1 MNIGDYIY
9 AIFAFIIVFGLLI
22 FSTRF
27 LSYKSKKVLNGKHM
41 QVVESLSLGVTNR
54 LHLIKIDNEFYL
66 ISATNKNVE
75 FLTKVN
81 ISDYKE
87 EEIKNPIT
95 EVIDFKSVLKRYTNF
110 NFSSQNKNENVNESS
125 DTMKQNARSAGEKQD
140 SDLIFKSNLNK
151 LKNLTNTINGQR
163 SEDEQKKEY

>member
-1 MNIGDYIY
+1 MDIGDYIY

-27 LSYKSKKVLNGKHM
+27 LSYRSKKVLNGNHM
-41 QVVESLSLGVTNR
+41 KIVESLSLGVTNR
-54 LHLIKIDNEFYL
+54 LHLIKIDNEFFL
-66 ISATNKNVE
+66 VSATNKNVE

-81 ISDYKE
+81 IGDYKE

-95 EVIDFKSVLKRYTNF
+95 EVIDFKAVLKKYTNF
-110 NFSSQNKNENVNESS
+110 NHSSQKKNMGKNKSEDILMQNIENSENA
-125 DTMKQNARSAGEKQD
+125 QN
-140 SDLIFKSNLNK
+140 SDLIFKSNLQK

-163 SEDEQKKEY
+163 SEDEQKKE

>member
-54 LHLIKIDNEFYL
+54 LHLIKVDNEFYL

-75 FLTKVN
+75 FLTKVS

-95 EVIDFKSVLKRYTNF
+95 EVIDFKSVLKKYTNF

-125 DTMKQNARSAGEKQD
+125 DTLKQNTRSAGEKQD

>member
-9 AIFAFIIVFGLLI
+9 AILAFIFVFGLLI

-41 QVVESLSLGVTNR
+41 KIVESLSLGVTNR
-54 LHLIKIDNEFYL
+54 LHLIKIDNEFFL
-66 ISATNKNVE
+66 ISATNKNIE

-81 ISDYKE
+81 IGDYKE

-95 EVIDFKSVLKRYTNF
+95 EVIDFRSVLNKYTNF
-110 NFSSQNKNENVNESS
+110 NFSSQKKNENEQQ
-125 DTMKQNARSAGEKQD
+125 DILKQNTRSSNEKQD
-140 SDLIFKSNLNK
+140 STLTFKSNLKK

>member
-9 AIFAFIIVFGLLI
+9 AIFAFIFVFGLLI

-41 QVVESLSLGVTNR
+41 QIVESLSLGVTNR
-54 LHLIKIDNEFYL
+54 LHLIKVDDEFFL
-66 ISATNKNVE
+66 ISATNKNIE

-81 ISDYKE
+81 IGDYKE

-95 EVIDFKSVLKRYTNF
+95 EVIDFRSVLKKYTNF
-110 NFSSQNKNENVNESS
+110 NFISNKKNENESQ
-125 DTMKQNARSAGEKQD
+125 DVLKQNIRNSGEKQD
-140 SDLIFKSNLNK
+140 SDLIFKSNLKK

>member
-9 AIFAFIIVFGLLI
+9 AILAFIFVFGLLI

-41 QVVESLSLGVTNR
+41 KIVESLSLGVTNR
-54 LHLIKIDNEFYL
+54 LHLIKIDNEFFL
-66 ISATNKNVE
+66 ISATNKNIE

-81 ISDYKE
+81 IGDYKE

-95 EVIDFKSVLKRYTNF
+95 EVIDFRSVLNKYTNF
-110 NFSSQNKNENVNESS
+110 NFSSQKKKENEQQ
-125 DTMKQNARSAGEKQD
+125 DIFKQNTRSSNEKQD
-140 SDLIFKSNLNK
+140 STLTFKSNLKK

>member
-1 MNIGDYIY
+1 MGILDYIY

-27 LSYKSKKVLNGKHM
+27 LSYKSKKVLNGKYM
-41 QVVESLSLGVTNR
+41 QVIESLSLGVNNR
-54 LHLIKIDNEFYL
+54 LHLIKIDNEFFL

-81 ISDYKE
+81 IGAFKE

-95 EVIDFKSVLKRYTNF
+95 EIADFKSVLKKYTNF
-110 NFSSQNKNENVNESS
+110 NFSSKKENESQ
-125 DTMKQNARSAGEKQD
+125 DIFKQD
-140 SDLIFKSNLNK
+140 IRSSGENQESDLIFKNNLKK

-163 SEDEQKKEY
+163 SEDEQKKEH

>member
-1 MNIGDYIY
+1 MDIGDYIY

-27 LSYKSKKVLNGKHM
+27 LSYKSKKVLNGKYM
-41 QVVESLSLGVTNR
+41 QVVESLSLGVNNR

-81 ISDYKE
+81 IGDYKE
-87 EEIKNPIT
+87 DEIKNPIT
-95 EVIDFKSVLKRYTNF
+95 EIMDFKSVLKKNINF
-110 NFSSQNKNENVNESS
+110 NFSSKNETKSQDIFKNSRSS
-125 DTMKQNARSAGEKQD
+125 DENQESE
-140 SDLIFKSNLNK
+140 LVFKNNLKK

>member
-41 QVVESLSLGVTNR
+41 QIVESLSLGVTNR
-54 LHLIKIDNEFYL
+54 LHLIKIDNEFFL
-66 ISATNKNVE
+66 ISATNKNIE

-81 ISDYKE
+81 IGDYKE

-110 NFSSQNKNENVNESS
+110 NFNSQKRNENESQ
-125 DTMKQNARSAGEKQD
+125 DILKQNIKRSGENQD
-140 SDLIFKSNLNK
+140 SDLVFKSNLEK